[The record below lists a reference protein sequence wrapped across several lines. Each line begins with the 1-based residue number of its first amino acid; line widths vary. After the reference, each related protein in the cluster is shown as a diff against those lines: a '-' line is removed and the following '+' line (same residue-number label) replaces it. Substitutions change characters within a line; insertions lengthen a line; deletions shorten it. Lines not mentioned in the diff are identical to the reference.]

1 MKILEVHEVNY
12 REKIIY
18 EFIEIPEALSIRGHD
33 VTVVDF
39 GEGEKK
45 RWKTEVFRGNRVF
58 PDSKVRVVRPGA
70 LFQNDYLARIS
81 AWYTNWKVLKR
92 LFMKNRF
99 DAVILYSVPTNGWQA
114 VMLAVKH
121 KVPVFFRAIDALY
134 DVRPYPFPLSW
145 MIRMFERYVY
155 SRCDYV
161 LELTP
166 KMGKYTGIKNRLPL
180 YSAVNDNIFFP
191 KKTGHPDLKEL
202 RKKHNIR
209 DQDKLITYIGSF
221 YDFVG
226 LEGFIKGLRKIRS
239 KVPNARLL
247 LVGGGE
253 ADQRLR
259 NLAKKHGVEKDVIF
273 TGFVSYTDVCSYINL
288 ASVCIVPFREVD
300 ATRDI
305 VPIKLFQYL
314 GCKKPVICRKLG
326 GILTVVPR
334 VDHGVI
340 FEKTDE
346 AMIDRTIKLLGDRK
360 MQDKLAG
367 QGYQFCQ
374 SRHTWKVFVD
384 TLEGYLEKYKKKNN

>member
-18 EFIEIPEALSIRGHD
+18 EFIEIPEALSLRGHE

-58 PDSKVRVVRPGA
+58 PDSRVRVVRPGA

-81 AWYTNWKVLKR
+81 AWYTNLLVLKR
-92 LFMKNRF
+92 LFLKNRF

-114 VMLAVKH
+114 VMLAKKH
-121 KVPVFFRAIDALY
+121 GVPVFFRAIDALY
-134 DVRPYPFPLSW
+134 DLRPYPFPLSY
-145 MIRMFERYVY
+145 IVRMFERFVY
-155 SRCDYV
+155 KRCDYV

-166 KMGKYTGIKNRLPL
+166 KMGDYTGIKKRLPL

-191 KKTGHPDLKEL
+191 KDKYDPDLKRL
-202 RKKHNIR
+202 RKKHKIKSR
-209 DQDKLITYIGSF
+209 DKLITYIGSF
-221 YDFVG
+221 YEFVG
-226 LEGFIKGLRKIRS
+226 LEGFIKGLKRIRAA
-239 KVPNARLL
+239 VPDARLL

-253 ADQRLR
+253 SDKRLR
-259 NLAKKHGVEKDVIF
+259 SLARKHGVEKDVIF
-273 TGFVSYTDVCSYINL
+273 TGFVQYEDVCSYINL

-334 VDHGVI
+334 VGHGVI

-346 AMIDRTIKLLGDRK
+346 GMIGRTIEILKDKKKQDR
-360 MQDKLAG
+360 MAG
-367 QGYQFCQ
+367 QGYSFCR
-374 SRHTWKVFVD
+374 SRHTWKVFID
-384 TLEGYLEKYKKKNN
+384 TLEGYLEKYRKKDN